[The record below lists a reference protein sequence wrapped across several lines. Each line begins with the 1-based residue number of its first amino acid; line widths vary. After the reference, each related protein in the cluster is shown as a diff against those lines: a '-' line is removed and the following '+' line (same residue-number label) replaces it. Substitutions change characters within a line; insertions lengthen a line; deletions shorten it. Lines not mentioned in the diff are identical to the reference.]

1 MRDFQEFFNMYEV
14 LESLFFKVIEI
25 SIVFIFF
32 NQHVVII
39 FLLEHLLDIFK
50 TKLSNLIYVISLE
63 ESLNVLLW

>member
-39 FLLEHLLDIFK
+39 FLLEHLLDNFK
-50 TKLSNLIYVISLE
+50 TKLSNLIHVIVLE
-63 ESLNVLLW
+63 ESLYVLLW